1 MTTDSQVSPTV
12 LPLEVPWTVS
22 TSVSHLELSCAENR
36 DCTVRC
42 DAFFGHHSSVSHF
55 QRVEIIF
62 ERAICCRMLA
72 SRSDDEMPGGDEYN
86 WSKVYVP
93 PKNPSEFRARL
104 ESQSQRWAMSGH
116 CPDPHFYLIDQSA
129 WAREFRHQCQH
140 FLLVGTD
147 SYVEVLASDFRWLA
161 LNPIQV

>member
-1 MTTDSQVSPTV
+1 MTTDSQISPTV

-42 DAFFGHHSSVSHF
+42 DAFFGHHSSISHF

-72 SRSDDEMPGGDEYN
+72 SRSDDEMPGGDEYS

-93 PKNPSEFRARL
+93 PKNPSEFRAQL
-104 ESQSQRWAMSGH
+104 ESQSQTG
-116 CPDPHFYLIDQSA
+116 Q
-129 WAREFRHQCQH
+129 
-140 FLLVGTD
+140 
-147 SYVEVLASDFRWLA
+147 
-161 LNPIQV
+161 